1 VTQAAECLF
10 SNHEALSSNPSPTKK
25 EKDSF
30 YLFSALMLSAVFSEG
45 LFCWTM
51 TMMTRRSETQR

>member
-1 VTQAAECLF
+1 
-10 SNHEALSSNPSPTKK
+10 
-25 EKDSF
+25 
-30 YLFSALMLSAVFSEG
+30 LMLSAVFSEG